1 MPPNRT
7 RPIIIRIAWSESEYA
22 QVHAAAVATTGGN
35 VSEYVR
41 RKTLAGDG
49 PGEVAELRERMA
61 RMEEDLAEF
70 QDFFKHCEHPL
81 PNPDIPE
88 TAKMAE

>member
-7 RPIIIRIAWSESEYA
+7 RPIITRVAWSESEYV
-22 QVHAAAVATTGGN
+22 QVRAAAEATTGGN

-41 RKTLAGDG
+41 RKTLAKDAGDG
-49 PGEVAELRERMA
+49 LRERVA
-61 RMEEDLAEF
+61 RLEEDLATF
-70 QDFFKHCEHPL
+70 QEFFKHRERPL